1 MEPLPDVTQ
10 PGTMPYEQQGL
21 LSPPA
26 TTWPVAM
33 RWHWRLGM
41 PLSAATL
48 HLGRRLKLLPAV
60 KRRPK
65 RLPQTILRT
74 LVVMQ
79 PLPLT

>member
-1 MEPLPDVTQ
+1 MEPLPDVMQ
-10 PGTMPYEQQGL
+10 PGTMPYEQQDL

-33 RWHWRLGM
+33 RRHWRLGM

-48 HLGRRLKLLPAV
+48 HLRQHLNLLPAV

-74 LVVMQ
+74 FMVLQ
-79 PLPLT
+79 PLPLS